1 MYKPGGKK
9 SCLKFTPRV
18 GRHPVVT
25 SDRDICTWDQ
35 EEMNPRLMQEVDLSF
50 SPPAVSEVEFQSQPN
65 KYHVGTA
72 EKLRGCHLPAVCLM
86 ADNLFQPRPGAS
98 LRAQIEVHLSVT
110 SSLSSAPAYQCE
122 PGQPLFLFMSQWPG
136 LYHGGEWGTFYKST
150 GLGGKVALP

>member
-1 MYKPGGKK
+1 M
-9 SCLKFTPRV
+9 
-18 GRHPVVT
+18 T

-72 EKLRGCHLPAVCLM
+72 EKLRGCHLPAACRL

-98 LRAQIEVHLSVT
+98 LRAQIEVHPSVT
-110 SSLSSAPAYQCE
+110 SSLSSTPAGSSLALNYVHVYVHMCVYICMYTLMYVC
-122 PGQPLFLFMSQWPG
+122 PLYPS
-136 LYHGGEWGTFYKST
+136 E
-150 GLGGKVALP
+150 